1 MNNKESSDQYNM
13 PRLLRITD
21 VFIIAIILI
30 SAVLFI
36 PMIHSNPRDTVV
48 VYWGDDIIAEY
59 PLDTNRIFKV
69 DGDIGTIE
77 MEIKDNM
84 VRVVSSPCP
93 RQICVKTGRI
103 SKSYEQIICAPN
115 RIYIGIESDSEKT
128 EIDAVTR

>member
-1 MNNKESSDQYNM
+1 MDNRKFSDQKNM
-13 PRLLRITD
+13 PRLLRIAD
-21 VFIIAIILI
+21 IFIITIILI

-36 PMIHSNPRDTVV
+36 PMIHSNPRDIVV
-48 VYWGDDIIAEY
+48 VHWGDDIIAEY
-59 PLDTNRIFKV
+59 PLDRNRIFSV
-69 DGDIGTIE
+69 DGDIGAIE
-77 MEIKDNM
+77 VEIKDNM

-115 RIYIGIESDSEKT
+115 RIYIGIDSDSEKT